1 MCRKTVHVLSKVTTE
16 MWFQNAV
23 GAGVAGYLNEELS
36 FHDGE
41 SPGCHV
47 RSQARR
53 WSQWDTLAREVISEG
68 WHRLWCLL
76 LAVFDPA

>member
-1 MCRKTVHVLSKVTTE
+1 MCRKTVHVLSKVATE

-53 WSQWDTLAREVISEG
+53 WPQ
-68 WHRLWCLL
+68 
-76 LAVFDPA
+76 